1 MNTPAN
7 PISTVGGSHVPIVRA
22 ILESRADYVCFLCT
36 GPDPETGKAGS
47 NVQIEGK
54 GIFIKARPD
63 DPMPTLPNIPT
74 QCGLSAEQFELRRV
88 PSDDLD
94 AIYDVCRAAL
104 HDLRQRQHSAPPPSG
119 GRPGGGNAPDV
130 SLSLPPTP
138 SRREGE
144 RTVTHQR
151 HPGMRIVADYTGG
164 TKSMSAALVLAAI
177 DAEGVALQLVTGNRV
192 DLVRVRDGAENAAP
206 ANIEA
211 IRLERRMQPY
221 LNAWER
227 HAYAEAEAGLRGL
240 PTPGNA
246 ALRGQLNRARDLSA
260 AFAAWDA
267 FDHATA
273 RDRLQGYAA
282 RLPEDWKPLLG
293 ALRALADADPVK
305 RQAAQLFDLY
315 RNAERRFAQG
325 RHDDGVAR
333 LYRLLEWTAQ
343 WLLEKRC
350 QVKTG
355 DLPADWAPHIAPNR
369 NGQRQAGLFEAWRLV
384 AERTPGP
391 LAAWHKEHRETML
404 DHLNARNASI
414 LAHGFAPV
422 TAATGQQFLDWLA
435 GEFLTALL
443 AETATVGIRQLPPQW
458 PSRYA

>member
-1 MNTPAN
+1 MTTPN
-7 PISTVGGSHVPIVRA
+7 PIHTVLLCTVGGSHVPIVRA
-22 ILESRADYVCFLCT
+22 IQESRADFVCFLCT
-36 GPDPETGKAGS
+36 GPDPETGRAGS
-47 NVQIEGK
+47 EVQIEGK
-54 GIFIKARPD
+54 GNLIKA
-63 DPMPTLPNIPT
+63 DPKDERPTLPNIPT

-94 AIYDVCRAAL
+94 AIHAVCRVAL
-104 HDLRQRQHSAPPPSG
+104 DDLRR
-119 GRPGGGNAPDV
+119 
-130 SLSLPPTP
+130 
-138 SRREGE
+138 
-144 RTVTHQR
+144 R
-151 HPGMRIVADYTGG
+151 HPGARIVADYTGG

-177 DAEGVALQLVTGNRV
+177 EAEGVELQLVTGNRV

-227 HAYAEAEAGLRGL
+227 HAYAEAEAGLKAL
-240 PTPGNA
+240 ANPLNA
-246 ALRGQLNRARDLSA
+246 TLRGRLNRARDLSA

-267 FDHATA
+267 FGHAVA
-273 RDRLQGYAA
+273 RERLQVYAP
-282 RLPEDWKPLLG
+282 RLPEDWKPLFG
-293 ALRALADADPVK
+293 ALSGLTDNDPLK
-305 RQAAQLFDLY
+305 RQAAQLLDLY

-343 WLLEKRC
+343 WALEKHC

-355 DLPADWAPHIAPNR
+355 DLPADWAPDIAPNR
-369 NGQRQAGLFEAWRLV
+369 EGKRQAGLFVAWRLV

-391 LAAWHKEHRETML
+391 LADWHASRRETML
-404 DHLNARNASI
+404 DHLQARNASI

-422 TAATGQQFLDWLA
+422 AAATGRHFLDWLS
-435 GEFLTALL
+435 GDFLTALL
-443 AETATVGIRQLPPQW
+443 AETAAVGIRQLPPQL
-458 PSRYA
+458 PTRCV